1 MNRVRRFNFQTIK
14 YHLYYY
20 SVDWQKLE
28 VSLIY
33 NLPRRQYWV
42 WLRLLII
49 LIEGTTENHSNPTR
63 IPVLSFRLKYSS
75 TFFLLACWSFTV
87 EQLISVALWKS
98 KTDCLVLK
106 ANRERIP
113 VFFHCLEWLFKERC
127 FQSKSCSPGK
137 KNGCLFSLR
146 TTILTTGTTIII
158 IITPQHTALEAERR
172 LRKAGTPL
180 LLFSVYSI

>member
-98 KTDCLVLK
+98 KNDCLVLEK
-106 ANRERIP
+106 QIERE
-113 VFFHCLEWLFKERC
+113 
-127 FQSKSCSPGK
+127 FQFSFIVWNDFSKRGVSNLK
-137 KNGCLFSLR
+137 VA
-146 TTILTTGTTIII
+146 
-158 IITPQHTALEAERR
+158 ALEKRTA
-172 LRKAGTPL
+172 ASFP
-180 LLFSVYSI
+180 FVPPY